1 MPELNYLATRSK
13 RGLVFRAQQRARSWG
28 GPRTLG
34 LALCLCSFAFDVG
47 AEPKSATIATH
58 SGQEARPDRNPN
70 VAPPHGSVSRAFRQK
85 EQAAKDSA
93 ALRLALEEVAVL
105 VAGTGY
111 YFLQHEVNSLDW
123 TFDYSWDTVEA
134 KLVGD
139 AYSFD
144 TNFFKTNTLAHSG
157 AGALYYIA
165 ARGNY
170 LSPAESLA
178 VGFLGSAAW
187 EFFAE
192 FRERISI
199 NDQIVTP
206 FGGFAFGEAMTQ
218 VGRLFM
224 RGCDNP
230 TFRILGAVFAPS
242 ESLHRA
248 LDGTEVPRANHC
260 NASGFSTRE
269 DYSIRVGLGTSFS
282 GNWSARG
289 GRAWM
294 LGFADAQVIDVPK
307 NQTIQDPWR
316 SFSDGGIAQ
325 LGLRVQAAA
334 DELREIEVLARGSL
348 FGSAYRDVASRTTAV
363 LALGAGVSYSERRYL
378 GHPEARDPF
387 FVLEAPALLA
397 NWRRSYREHR
407 LEIGLV
413 AGAAF
418 AQAGVFA
425 IDHYLEKNDPQL
437 LTPVAVSRRYN
448 HGFGVTLSPHIRWS
462 SDYHELVVNGRVD
475 RVWAVRNHVGDQ
487 LKSSPVA
494 NQESR
499 RRVRAALSVGADERW
514 RFRAETELVVRR
526 GLLGEFER
534 ERGEFT
540 WTTGVE
546 GRF

>member
-1 MPELNYLATRSK
+1 VPDLNYLACRSK
-13 RGLVFRAQQRARSWG
+13 RGLLLRPSR
-28 GPRTLG
+28 RTGTRREPVALV
-34 LALCLCSFAFDVG
+34 LALLLWFWAFDVH
-47 AEPKSATIATH
+47 AAPDAATIATKP
-58 SGQEARPDRNPN
+58 EAQHTAEPEPRLALAQRSASQ
-70 VAPPHGSVSRAFRQK
+70 VFHQK
-85 EQAAKDSA
+85 EEAAEDSA

-123 TFDYSWDTVEA
+123 TFDYSWDTVKA

-144 TNFFKTNTLAHSG
+144 TNFFKTNTLAHTG
-157 AGALYYIA
+157 AGTLYYIA

-224 RGCDNP
+224 RGCDSP
-230 TFRILGAVFAPS
+230 TFRVLGAVFAPS

-248 LDGTEVPRANHC
+248 LDGTEVPRATRC
-260 NASGFSTRE
+260 NTNGFSTRE
-269 DYSIRVGLGTSFS
+269 DYAIRVGLGTSFS

-289 GRAWM
+289 GRGWV
-294 LGFADAQVIDVPK
+294 LGFADAQVVDVPK
-307 NQTIQDPWR
+307 NQTLQDPWR
-316 SFSDGGIAQ
+316 SFSEGGIAQ
-325 LGLRVQAAA
+325 LGLRLQAGA
-334 DELREIEVLARGSL
+334 DELREIEILARSSL
-348 FGSAYRDVASRTTAV
+348 FGSAYRDVATRTTAV
-363 LALGAGVSYSERRYL
+363 LALGAGVSYSERRYS
-378 GHPEARDPF
+378 GHPASRDPF

-407 LEIGLV
+407 WEVGLV

-425 IDHYLEKNDPQL
+425 IDRYLEKNDPEL

-448 HGFGVTLSPHIRWS
+448 HGFGLTLSPHVRWS
-462 SDYHELVVNGRVD
+462 SDHHELIVNGRVD

-514 RFRAETELVVRR
+514 RFRVESEFVVRR

-540 WTTGVE
+540 WTTGIE